1 MKKYGWII
9 LLGLLF
15 APPWVHAENEE
26 EEEAGTVELIFSA
39 EERVRLGIATAG
51 VDLRTLAPEVRA
63 PGEVYLNAYSTTQ
76 IAPRIDAQIVE
87 RHARMGD
94 LVEADVPLVTLSSV
108 EMADAVGNLLM
119 NDREWRR
126 VKLLGRDVVSESRYM
141 QAQVSRQQAYAK
153 VLAYGMPE
161 SELTRLLKDADPSQ
175 ATGAYTLYAPHAGI
189 VMHDAFVV
197 GEVVEAGRLLMELSD
212 LTTLW
217 VEARV
222 DPELAFS
229 IEVGDAV
236 RVTADDRV
244 WLSGQVIQRYQ
255 RLDEAT
261 RTLGIR
267 IEVPNDGTLHPGQF
281 VNLAVQ
287 SGTGVPGVAV
297 PRTAVILVQGTPMVF
312 KLEGDE
318 FEPQPVET
326 GLSVGDWISI
336 TAGLSEGDVIA
347 VENVFQLKSMLLKSQ
362 IGDAD

>member
-1 MKKYGWII
+1 MKKYGWIV
-9 LLGLLF
+9 LVALLF
-15 APPWVHAENEE
+15 TVPWVHAEEEEE
-26 EEEAGTVELIFSA
+26 EEEATVELVFSK
-39 EERVRLGIATAG
+39 EERARLGIATARAE
-51 VDLRTLAPEVRA
+51 LRTLSPEVRA
-63 PGEVYLNAYSTTQ
+63 PGEVHVNAYNSTQ

-94 LVEADVPLVTLSSV
+94 VVEIDAPLVTLSSV
-108 EMADAVGNLLM
+108 DMADAVGTLLV
-119 NDREWRR
+119 NDREWHR

-141 QAQVSRQQAYAK
+141 QAQVSREQAYAK
-153 VLAYGMPE
+153 VLAYGMPK
-161 SELTRLLKDADPSQ
+161 SELTRLLKNADPSQ

-189 VMHDAFVV
+189 VMHDSFVV

-222 DPELAFS
+222 DPELALD
-229 IEVGDAV
+229 IKVGDPV

-244 WLSGQVIQRYQ
+244 WLSGQVVQRYQ
-255 RLDEAT
+255 RLDEVT

-267 IEVPNDGTLHPGQF
+267 IEVPNNGTLHPGQF

-297 PRTAVILVQGTPMVF
+297 PRTAVVLVLGASMVF

-318 FEPQPVET
+318 FEPQPIET
-326 GLSVGDWISI
+326 GLSVGDWITI
-336 TAGLSEGDVIA
+336 TDGLNDGDVIA
-347 VENVFQLKSMLLKSQ
+347 VENVFQLKSLLLKSQ